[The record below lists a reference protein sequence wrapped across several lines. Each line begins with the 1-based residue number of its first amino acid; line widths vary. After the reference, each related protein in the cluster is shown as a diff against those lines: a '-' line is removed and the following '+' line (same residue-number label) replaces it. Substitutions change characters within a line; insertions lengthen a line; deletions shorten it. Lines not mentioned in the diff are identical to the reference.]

1 MKDMK
6 TPAAICIKKRLISR
20 LFVIVIISIL
30 GLTSS
35 CIKIF
40 KHGGKPDKNDAATL
54 EIPQEV
60 YIYDEYLEKSPQINV
75 LLLKDVKEFN
85 LTISSPFEIF
95 ALSSPFNPGYSNTP
109 NEPNQSKAQITG
121 DRKSLRKSLK
131 KYNKLLKSRVTL
143 TNSHILIGNNKF
155 KRGTIVLVVKN
166 GGTIE
171 VNNNS
176 YRGAIKIIPQV
187 NGKFLVI
194 EGTDVENFL
203 LGVIG
208 SEMPA
213 SWAKNTLFAQTVAAR
228 TFVLYK
234 KKKRNTEMYHIS
246 KLDLAYKGILNEN
259 YKTREMVNKSKG
271 IIMVYNW
278 QIFPGY
284 FHSTCGGHTE
294 DVYHTFKE
302 KSIPPLAGVSCGYC
316 KSSKYYRW
324 QTDVNKEEL
333 GRKLHRFYKTATP
346 FSSLRPADL
355 GPGGHAATI
364 EIRSSSKTKRID
376 ANTFRLLIG
385 PNKLFSTAFTVKNNG
400 KNLRLSG
407 KGWGH
412 GVGLC
417 QYGSQG
423 MSKSGFKWYEILK
436 HYYPK
441 IDLVKIY

>member
-1 MKDMK
+1 MI
-6 TPAAICIKKRLISR
+6 A
-20 LFVIVIISIL
+20 IISIPV
-30 GLTSS
+30 LTSS
-35 CIKIF
+35 CIKVF
-40 KHGGKPDKNDAATL
+40 KQEGKPGSDSATTL

-60 YIYDEYLEKSPQINV
+60 YIYDEYLKASPQINV
-75 LLLKDVKEFN
+75 LLLNNAKEFS

-95 ALSSPFNPGYSNTP
+95 SLDDPSGN
-109 NEPNQSKAQITG
+109 
-121 DRKSLRKSLK
+121 RKSIK
-131 KYNKLLKSRVTL
+131 KHNKLPESRVTL
-143 TNSHILIGNNKF
+143 TNTHILIGNNRY
-155 KRGTIVLVVKN
+155 KRGTIELVVKT
-166 GGTIE
+166 GGKIK

-176 YRGAIKIIPQV
+176 YRGTIKIIPRV

-194 EGTDVENFL
+194 EGTDVESFL
-203 LGVIG
+203 QGVIG

-213 SWAKNTLFAQTVAAR
+213 SWPKNTLFAQTVAAR
-228 TFVLYK
+228 TYVLYK
-234 KKKRNTEMYHIS
+234 KKKRNADMYHIN

-259 YKTREMVNKSKG
+259 SKTRDMVNKSKG

-302 KSIPPLAGVSCGYC
+302 KSIPPLAGVACGYC

-324 QTDVNKEEL
+324 QTDVNKGAL
-333 GRKLHRFYKTATP
+333 GTKLHKRYKTVTS
-346 FSSLRPADL
+346 FSSIRPVDI

-364 EIRSSSKTKRID
+364 EIRSSSKTKKID
-376 ANTFRLLIG
+376 ANTFRLLVG
-385 PNKLFSTAFTVKNNG
+385 PNKLFSTAFTVKNTG
-400 KNLRLSG
+400 MNLKLSG

-417 QYGSQG
+417 QYGSRG
-423 MSKSGFKWYEILK
+423 MGKLGFKWFEILK